1 MFKPLAASALVLSSR
16 PAAPEARLLFTFRAL
31 EPASRFSAPLP
42 RGLRV
47 IVVRTGTGW
56 AVGVFKGSG
65 IDNLLHPTPRWHGA
79 YPCQLS
85 AWSHLDKT
93 FPDIRVLPV
102 RGSRG
107 RLVVDLSSAVSE
119 GPAESGDRGPRPGVP
134 DHGAPPHARFVGGVI
149 SIGWRPGP

>member
-1 MFKPLAASALVLSSR
+1 MFKPLAASALVLSPN
-16 PAAPEARLLFTFRAL
+16 PAAPEARLLFTFPAL
-31 EPASRFSAPLP
+31 EPADRFSAPLP

-47 IVVRTGTGW
+47 IVVRTGLGW
-56 AVGVFKGSG
+56 EVGVFKGSG
-65 IDNLLHPTPRWHGA
+65 TDNLLYPTPRWHGA

-93 FPDIRVLPV
+93 FPDIGVLPV

-119 GPAESGDRGPRPGVP
+119 RPAESGPGLP
-134 DHGAPPHARFVGGVI
+134 KHARFVGGVI